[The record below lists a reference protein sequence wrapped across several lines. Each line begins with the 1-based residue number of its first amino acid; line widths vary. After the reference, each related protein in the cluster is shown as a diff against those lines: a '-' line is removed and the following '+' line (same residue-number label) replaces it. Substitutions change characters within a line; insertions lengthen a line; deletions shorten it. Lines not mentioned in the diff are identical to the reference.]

1 MLIFIRRVVLLQMV
15 ESGRLLRSRNKT
27 SYEEMDADNVIDKVR
42 NPEVPVFTTT
52 TSSFF
57 AINCVVL
64 CSSACITSTT
74 SLVSSTMVS
83 MAADYV
89 LSLLASISVTDLQRQ
104 VQQARAELQKR
115 ELDAKLKRL

>member
-52 TSSFF
+52 TSSVS
-57 AINCVVL
+57 ATNTNYVVSY
-64 CSSACITSTT
+64 SSACITSTT

-89 LSLLASISVTDLQRQ
+89 LSPLASISVTDLQRQ
-104 VQQARAELQKR
+104 V
-115 ELDAKLKRL
+115 

>member
-52 TSSFF
+52 TSSVS
-57 AINCVVL
+57 ATNTNYVV
-64 CSSACITSTT
+64 S
-74 SLVSSTMVS
+74 
-83 MAADYV
+83 
-89 LSLLASISVTDLQRQ
+89 
-104 VQQARAELQKR
+104 
-115 ELDAKLKRL
+115 RL